1 MFTVVLKSAFVT
13 SENFLNSTKSSNDH
27 NLKTRYPY
35 VSVLDS
41 NEQYYGRNF
50 MKIVENRRLDSF
62 HASLKKTMF
71 LLPYEMNSVERVLLR
86 HAQDLRLHIF
96 ILPFAL

>member
-1 MFTVVLKSAFVT
+1 
-13 SENFLNSTKSSNDH
+13 
-27 NLKTRYPY
+27 
-35 VSVLDS
+35 
-41 NEQYYGRNF
+41 
-50 MKIVENRRLDSF
+50 MKIEENRCPDVV

-86 HAQDLRLHIF
+86 RAQDLRLRIF